1 MTKNHAPTIDIHADD
16 YALTVNTSI
25 EMLDL
30 MRDGV
35 LDSIS
40 IIPNMTCYEECIDL
54 LKEAIPSLPYLP
66 KISVHLNLVEGLQL
80 SSSNGASGNAL
91 ITSTWKSLFLAS
103 CNPLKRNS
111 VKEMLGDEISA
122 QIKRVQS
129 AIEECA
135 DIARKYGISCQ
146 EGLRIDSHQH
156 THMIPIVWDAL
167 CECLEENNL
176 NPDYIRNSK
185 EPLMP
190 FIASA
195 TLWKTYSP
203 VNMIKNRILNFY
215 SGKCDRYDRSNN
227 LEPMYLWGLVTS
239 GRMDENRVNRLYP
252 SFIQKA
258 KKDGRRLEIL
268 FHPGRMLT
276 SELWDGIPRPSADDF
291 YLSAN
296 RDIEKDGARMA
307 RQLTGR

>member
-40 IIPNMTCYEECIDL
+40 IIPNMTCYEECIGL

-80 SSSNGASGNAL
+80 SASDGASGNAL

-103 CNPLKRNS
+103 YNPLKRKS
-111 VKEMLGDEISA
+111 VKEMLGDEIYA

-129 AIEECA
+129 AIEQCT
-135 DIARKYGISCQ
+135 DLARKCGVSCQ

-176 NPDYIRNSK
+176 NPEYIRNSK

-195 TLWKTYSP
+195 TLWKSYSP

-215 SGKCDRYDRSNN
+215 SGNATDMTAAIVLNPCICGV
-227 LEPMYLWGLVTS
+227 L
-239 GRMDENRVNRLYP
+239 
-252 SFIQKA
+252 
-258 KKDGRRLEIL
+258 
-268 FHPGRMLT
+268 
-276 SELWDGIPRPSADDF
+276 
-291 YLSAN
+291 
-296 RDIEKDGARMA
+296 
-307 RQLTGR
+307 